1 MKLVWVLLFI
11 LVLPI
16 SYASVD
22 ILDLSNSYNLGESI
36 SVNVDIMPR
45 ESGDF
50 LVKLILKCTDKEVL
64 YYAAPVE
71 LEESKK
77 TEIEAPAIK
86 AFSDGLCNIK
96 ANIESIDGSNIDGT
110 TSKEFDVSDNLDMSF
125 SLDKLNVLPGEEVRL
140 DGVVNKNGVI
150 KAGKLTIRWNGKKA
164 QMDLTKNSFEYDIK
178 LDENI
183 KSGEHKI
190 TVEVEDSYGNSNEDS
205 KSIYVTAVP
214 DSINMILNQDK
225 FTPDEKMIL
234 NVELLDQA
242 GDTMNGNVNVRLY
255 KKKTLL
261 KDEIILFD
269 TNIKANEDSGF
280 SFSYNTAPDDYF
292 LLSKAGDLSLEAKI
306 SILPNPKVNV
316 SIEDGFAVIKNT
328 GNVIFKDKITIKLE
342 GGEASYLVDK
352 KVNLDVDEGAK
363 IDISKHILDG
373 DYDISLVPNKD
384 EDKILD
390 KITGII
396 ILSTDV
402 LMDNPW
408 IASLLMVLIVLS
420 IIFYF
425 FKKKTKVGEHQLKI
439 NSVIKPKINSH
450 EDTQKIINHNT
461 SNQDG
466 VNDKLEN
473 NEQKD
478 SINPRE

>member
-1 MKLVWVLLFI
+1 
-11 LVLPI
+11 
-16 SYASVD
+16 
-22 ILDLSNSYNLGESI
+22 
-36 SVNVDIMPR
+36 
-45 ESGDF
+45 
-50 LVKLILKCTDKEVL
+50 
-64 YYAAPVE
+64 
-71 LEESKK
+71 
-77 TEIEAPAIK
+77 
-86 AFSDGLCNIK
+86 
-96 ANIESIDGSNIDGT
+96 
-110 TSKEFDVSDNLDMSF
+110 
-125 SLDKLNVLPGEEVRL
+125 
-140 DGVVNKNGVI
+140 
-150 KAGKLTIRWNGKKA
+150 
-164 QMDLTKNSFEYDIK
+164 
-178 LDENI
+178 
-183 KSGEHKI
+183 
-190 TVEVEDSYGNSNEDS
+190 
-205 KSIYVTAVP
+205 
-214 DSINMILNQDK
+214 MILNQDK